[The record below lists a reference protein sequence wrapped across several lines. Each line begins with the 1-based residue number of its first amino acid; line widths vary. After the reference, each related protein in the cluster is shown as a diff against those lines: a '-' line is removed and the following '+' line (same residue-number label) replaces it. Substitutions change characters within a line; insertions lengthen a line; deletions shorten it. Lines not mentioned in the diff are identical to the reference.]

1 MFVDPTTIVT
11 LTGIITFALVVILG
25 LYMRVWTLWLIT
37 IAIIAGIVAAIIMAA
52 NVIPMFNA
60 APIGR

>member
-11 LTGIITFALVVILG
+11 LTGIITFALVVMLG
-25 LYMRVWTLWLIT
+25 IYMRVWTLWLIT
-37 IAIIAGIVAAIIMAA
+37 IAIIAGIVAAIIMA